1 MNQISNE
8 VLAIQIKNVE
18 NNVGNDL
25 KVIRDII
32 EKFELKFDTHVKED
46 GKRLTDLEKYKFMFL
61 GAIILMN
68 AVFLPLLIWK
78 ITK

>member
-1 MNQISNE
+1 MEHVSNE
-8 VLAIQIKNVE
+8 GLAIKLENVE
-18 NNVGNDL
+18 NNVVKDL
-25 KVIRDII
+25 RMVRDII
-32 EKFELKFDTHVKED
+32 EKFEKKFDDHVESD

>member
-1 MNQISNE
+1 MEHVSNE
-8 VLAIQIKNVE
+8 ALAVQLKYVEKNV
-18 NNVGNDL
+18 GDDL
-25 KVIRDII
+25 RKIRDII
-32 EKFELKFDTHVKED
+32 EKFEEKFDIHVTND

-78 ITK
+78 LTK